1 MYIVIDCWIIIV
13 SHLYQGSSHD
23 NDDSLEHDDKD
34 GEDAVDGDK
43 PVGAVGVQVD
53 DEEGDKL

>member
-1 MYIVIDCWIIIV
+1 MYIIIGWWIIIV
-13 SHLYQGSSHD
+13 LYQGSLHD

-34 GEDAVDGDK
+34 GKDAVDGDK
-43 PVGAVGVQVD
+43 PVGAVRVQVD

>member
-1 MYIVIDCWIIIV
+1 M
-13 SHLYQGSSHD
+13 SHSYQGSLHD
-23 NDDSLEHDDKD
+23 YDDSLEHDDKN